1 MEVLRSA
8 QDFQTGRALAT
19 CLA

>member
-8 QDFQTGRALAT
+8 QDFQTGRAGAT